1 MLRLAVVAALGGVAV
16 SLGWAVSLGVAP
28 DAPAVDYQL
37 DVRPILSD
45 ICYRCHGPNE
55 ESREAELRLD
65 LKENV
70 FAENEY
76 SGLIAVVPG
85 KPDESELFARVSSD
99 EPYMR
104 MPPDDSGRTLT
115 PEQIDLFRRWIE
127 QGAAWD
133 EHWSFVAP
141 ERPPL
146 PEVQDAAWPRG
157 EIDRFILA
165 RLEAAGLRPSP
176 EADRATLLRRVTFD
190 LTGLPPTPEE
200 ADAFLA
206 DDSPDAY
213 EKAVDRLLASPRYG
227 EHMARFWLD
236 AARYGD
242 THGLHLDNYREMWP
256 YRDWVVEALNRNMPF
271 DEFTTWQLAGDLLD
285 DPTLEM
291 LVATGFNR
299 CNVTTN
305 EGGVIVEEVFVRN
318 VADRVATTGTVF
330 MGLSMDCARCHDHM
344 YDPVTAADFYSMFAF
359 FNSIDG
365 GPMDGN
371 RKDHAPVAQVPSA
384 EQSERRQSLR
394 EQLAAAEQA
403 IRDAVAAV
411 EYEEPAAETPAEPV
425 ESTEEGAPPAEETP
439 EDGEIGTGSFCAK
452 HPKGRPGQTYLSRFR
467 DGTPEHTEV
476 ETADETPEE
485 GANEPEPIEHRSLRA
500 WEEQQRQAEDSKLP
514 KDILGI
520 IRLEPGERNDAQ
532 RQKVRDY
539 YIEHVYAGAR
549 PVIEPLQK
557 RRDAL
562 RQELDTLEKQ
572 IPTTLVFRERSQPKP
587 AFILERGEYD
597 QPKDAVERATPAFLP
612 PMRDDMPKNRL
623 GFAQWLLDPGHPL
636 TARVT
641 VNRFWQQVFGTG
653 IVKTAEDFGSQGEPP
668 SHPKLLDWLA
678 VDFRENG
685 WDVKRLMR
693 QLVTSA
699 AYRQASAVSPELLA
713 RDPENRLLARG
724 PRFRLDAEMLRD
736 QALAVGGLLVE
747 TMGGPGVKPPQPE
760 GLWEAVGYVGS
771 DTAKFTPDRGPE
783 KVHRRTLYTFFKR
796 TAPPPQLS
804 TFDAPTR
811 EACTVRRERTNT
823 PLQALLLLN
832 DPQFV
837 ECARALAE
845 RTMQE
850 VDGPPEARAAALF
863 RRAVLRQPD
872 EAEREELVGLY
883 QSQLEVYRQDAE
895 AAKRLIAVGEL
906 PPDANLDPAEL
917 AAWTIVANT
926 VLNLDE
932 VLCKN

>member
-1 MLRLAVVAALGGVAV
+1 MLRLTVAGVCGVVAGLLGL
-16 SLGWAVSLGVAP
+16 SMSLGVAP
-28 DAPAVDYQL
+28 DAPRVDYQL

-45 ICYRCHGPNE
+45 ICYKCHGPNE

-65 LKENV
+65 LKGNV

-76 SGLIAVVPG
+76 SGLVAVVPG
-85 KPDESELFARVSSD
+85 KPDESELFVRVGSD
-99 EPYMR
+99 DPDMR
-104 MPPDDSGRTLT
+104 MPPENSGRTLT

-127 QGAAWD
+127 QGATWD
-133 EHWSFVAP
+133 EHWSFVVPA
-141 ERPPL
+141 RPPL
-146 PEVQDAAWPRG
+146 PEVEDAAWPRN
-157 EIDRFILA
+157 EIDRFVLA
-165 RLEAAGLRPSP
+165 RLEAEGLRPSP

-213 EKAVDRLLASPRYG
+213 EKVVDRLLASPRYG

-256 YRDWVVEALNRNMPF
+256 YRDWVVEAMNRNMPF
-271 DEFTTWQLAGDLLD
+271 DEFATWQLAGDLLD
-285 DPTLEM
+285 DPSLEM
-291 LVATGFNR
+291 LLATGFNR

-305 EGGVIVEEVFVRN
+305 EGGAIVEEVFVRN

-330 MGLSMDCARCHDHM
+330 MGLSMDCTRCHDHM
-344 YDPVTAADFYSMFAF
+344 YDPLTAADYYSMFAF

-371 RKDHAPVAQVPSA
+371 RKDHAPVVQVPSA
-384 EQSERRQSLR
+384 EQVERRQSLG
-394 EQLAAAEQA
+394 EQLAEAEQA

-411 EYEEPAAETPAEPV
+411 EYEEPVAETV
-425 ESTEEGAPPAEETP
+425 EETP
-439 EDGEIGTGSFCAK
+439 N
-452 HPKGRPGQTYLSRFR
+452 
-467 DGTPEHTEV
+467 
-476 ETADETPEE
+476 E
-485 GANEPEPIEHRSLRA
+485 GAKEPQPVEHRSLLA
-500 WEEQQRQAEDSKLP
+500 WEEQQRKAEDSKLP

-532 RQKVRDY
+532 RQKVREY
-539 YIEHVYAGAR
+539 FIENVYAGAR

-562 RQELDTLEKQ
+562 RQELDALEKQ
-572 IPTTLVFRERSQPKP
+572 IPTTLVFRERSKPKP

-597 QPKDAVERATPAFLP
+597 QPKDPVERATPAFLP
-612 PMRDDMPKNRL
+612 PMRDGMPKNRL

-685 WDVKRLMR
+685 WDMKRLMR

-699 AYRQASAVSPELLA
+699 AYRQTSAVSPDLLA
-713 RDPENRLLARG
+713 RDPDNRLLARG

-736 QALAVGGLLVE
+736 QALVVGGLLVE
-747 TMGGPGVKPPQPE
+747 KMGGPGVKPPQPK

-771 DTAKFTPDRGPE
+771 DTVKFTPDRGPE

-832 DPQFV
+832 DPQYV

-863 RRAVLRQPD
+863 RRAVLRRPD
-872 EAEREELVGLY
+872 AAEREELVGLY
-883 QSQLEVYRQDAE
+883 QSQLEVYRQDLD

-917 AAWTIVANT
+917 AAWTVVANT